1 MNELFLCCIIHFIF
15 YDNYNINITLIRI
28 IISGDRSVQYDCQNT
43 IRKRSTTPWVKSSF
57 IVFVSILSP
66 LRLENILLLFVYNY
80 IPSFYHSQ

>member
-43 IRKRSTTPWVKSSF
+43 IRKKIYYPLGQILFHCICQHNVTPSS
-57 IVFVSILSP
+57 
-66 LRLENILLLFVYNY
+66 
-80 IPSFYHSQ
+80 